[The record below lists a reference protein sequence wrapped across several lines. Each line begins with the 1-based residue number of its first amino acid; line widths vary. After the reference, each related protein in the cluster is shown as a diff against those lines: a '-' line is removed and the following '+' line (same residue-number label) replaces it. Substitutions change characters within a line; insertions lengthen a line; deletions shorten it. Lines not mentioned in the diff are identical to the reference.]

1 MTTPPRQNR
10 FLALALP
17 VAFLAGALTA
27 GFWTLDH
34 IRIGRARALAAQM
47 WMQP

>member
-17 VAFLAGALTA
+17 VALLAGALVI
-27 GFWTLDH
+27 GFSTLDH
-34 IRIGRARALAAQM
+34 IRVARARALAAQM

>member
-1 MTTPPRQNR
+1 MTTPPRQNP

-17 VAFLAGALTA
+17 VALLAGALTI

-34 IRIGRARALAAQM
+34 IRVTRAKALAAQM